1 MQNVEFEINQIFN
14 NRKYCIKY
22 MTMLHIAFKK
32 NINPLRFIESSALC
46 TRGIR
51 LFKPLTKIFNIDRV
65 FFVFMIG
72 CTYIMYK
79 FMYIV
84 H

>member
-32 NINPLRFIESSALC
+32 NINPFDSLRALPSVPE
-46 TRGIR
+46 GYVY
-51 LFKPLTKIFNIDRV
+51 LSL
-65 FFVFMIG
+65 
-72 CTYIMYK
+72 
-79 FMYIV
+79 
-84 H
+84 